1 MVGLTTDA
9 QEYHHDHSPA
19 TTTNEN
25 KAMHQLAQTI
35 KAYTNLF
42 SLAQIPISIIWSPRK
57 SVVCETAKKDF
68 SSRGR

>member
-1 MVGLTTDA
+1 MAGLTTDA

-35 KAYTNLF
+35 KADTTP
-42 SLAQIPISIIWSPRK
+42 SLWLKFRSL
-57 SVVCETAKKDF
+57 
-68 SSRGR
+68 